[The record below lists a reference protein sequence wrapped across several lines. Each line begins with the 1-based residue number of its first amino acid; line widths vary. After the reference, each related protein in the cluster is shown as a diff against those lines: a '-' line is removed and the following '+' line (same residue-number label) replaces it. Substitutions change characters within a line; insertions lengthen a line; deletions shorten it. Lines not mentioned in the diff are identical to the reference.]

1 MVDLHFDQVGPWRK
15 RYEEY
20 GGWLAGLDDLH
31 RSGRPCVCPGTS
43 ALGGRV
49 GLDLGDLHGRGRGV
63 GVGDRV
69 PAARGG
75 PRHLQLEHDFVGLTG
90 DGDAARCAD
99 LPDSVAVEVG
109 GDGLARNELVAV
121 DVVPSTDVAPAG
133 PHALALSLVGEVVAV
148 SLRVR

>member
-1 MVDLHFDQVGPWRK
+1 MRSQRWSTSTSTRWVRGESATRSTGVGRSRRPPIAV
-15 RYEEY
+15 
-20 GGWLAGLDDLH
+20 GALASA
-31 RSGRPCVCPGTS
+31 RGRARRG
-43 ALGGRV
+43 ARV

-109 GDGLARNELVAV
+109 GDGLARNELAAEERGTRGTMSL
-121 DVVPSTDVAPAG
+121 P
-133 PHALALSLVGEVVAV
+133 LAHTLWRCPWLAK
-148 SLRVR
+148 